1 MDTPSHTQTF
11 SNTRHQPRR
20 IAMAMRHFASF
31 SEARSKLRCV
41 LDAAREGL
49 VTTVIRD
56 NQRFVVIAAD
66 ALAQDLRRL
75 LPSQAVVVAEGG
87 GWAAYI
93 PGLPVHGD
101 ADTLDAAVDDLID
114 ALREYAEDWNDP
126 LHTAPNHAG
135 HRSLVELVE
144 LSDDEQLR
152 DWLLGRTQPAGIGR
166 LIPA

>member
-1 MDTPSHTQTF
+1 
-11 SNTRHQPRR
+11 
-20 IAMAMRHFASF
+20 MAMRHFDSF

-41 LDAAREGL
+41 LDSAREGL

-56 NQRFVVIAAD
+56 NQRFVVVAAD

-75 LPSQAVVVAEGG
+75 LPAQAVVVAEGG

-101 ADTLDAAVDDLID
+101 ADTLDAAIDDLID
-114 ALREYAEDWNDP
+114 GLREYAEDWNDH

-152 DWLLGRTQPAGIGR
+152 DWLLGRTHPAGIGQ

>member
-1 MDTPSHTQTF
+1 
-11 SNTRHQPRR
+11 
-20 IAMAMRHFASF
+20 MALRHFDSF

-49 VTTVIRD
+49 VTTVTRD
-56 NQRFVVIAAD
+56 NQRFVVVAAE

-93 PGLPVHGD
+93 PGVPVHGD
-101 ADTLDAAVDDLID
+101 ADTLDAAIDDLID
-114 ALREYAEDWNDP
+114 GLREYAEDWNDH
-126 LHTAPNHAG
+126 LHPAPNHAQ

-152 DWLLGRTQPAGIGR
+152 AWLLGRTHPAGVGQP
-166 LIPA
+166 IPA